1 MPVTY
6 AQDPQF
12 ADFLLS
18 NTQSEAFNRYLEKQ
32 NIPFQDINPL
42 YKQIWFPL
50 DRLSDNLLNDTIYTS
65 IPKLYIPQSL
75 TALENTGILPVQ
87 QRVSLALTGKNI
99 LIGFLDSG
107 ISYTQP
113 AFLDTAGRTRIEA
126 IWDQTEI
133 VDPDNSSPFSYG
145 RLYTSADIQN
155 ALQNTD
161 PYAIV
166 PSRDETGHG
175 TAIAGITAGSEDT
188 DAGFTGAAPQA
199 RLAMVKLQRAKP
211 YLLTQACLKQE
222 QEIYAETDILCGI
235 SWLMTLSRELK
246 LPLVVCFG
254 IQSWQG
260 SHNGGTALERT
271 VDYLSDSPGICFV
284 TGTGNEADQQHHQM
298 IRSLT
303 DGSYGLTELLVE
315 KDTPS
320 FSMEF
325 WAPPVFSFVLSIT
338 SPSGDQI
345 TGLMPRLGS
354 LRLTFPLDE
363 TIIEFNFETFRS
375 ESGNQL
381 VYFRFLTPSPG
392 VWTIR
397 TDLTANID
405 ADLHLWLPP
414 ASTIG
419 GGVRF
424 LRPDPF
430 TTAMS
435 PANAPENIAAA
446 AAQTANTSTLSSSG
460 RGLSFSGMQ
469 VPTLAAVGESLLAPS
484 YISGYQSFTGS
495 SAACALCAGAAA
507 LVMEWGRKNDDG
519 RYLSTTDIRTFLLR
533 GCSRPPG
540 ASYPNPQ
547 SGYGYLDLE
556 ASFLN
561 NF

>member
-1 MPVTY
+1 MTY
-6 AQDPQF
+6 AQDPQY
-12 ADFLLS
+12 AEFLLS
-18 NTQSEAFNRYLEKQ
+18 NTQSEAFSRYLEEQ

-42 YKQIWFPL
+42 YKQVWFPL
-50 DRLSDNLLNDTIYTS
+50 DRLSDNLLNDTIYTT

-75 TALENTGILPVQ
+75 TALENTGILQ
-87 QRVSLALTGKNI
+87 IQKRASLALSGRNI

-113 AFLDTAGRTRIEA
+113 AFLDSAGRTRIEA
-126 IWDQTEI
+126 VWDQTEI
-133 VDPDNSSPFSYG
+133 ATQGSSAPFGYG
-145 RLYTSADIQN
+145 RLYTSTDIQN
-155 ALQNTD
+155 ALQQPD
-161 PYAIV
+161 PYAVV
-166 PSRDETGHG
+166 PSRDDTGHG
-175 TAIAGITAGSEDT
+175 TAIAGIAAGSEDT
-188 DAGFTGAAPQA
+188 DASFSGAAPQA
-199 RLAMVKLQRAKP
+199 RLAMVKLQKAKP
-211 YLLTQACLKQE
+211 YLLTQACLKQD
-222 QEIYAETDILCGI
+222 QEIYAESDILCGI
-235 SWLMTLSRELK
+235 SWLMDLSRELK
-246 LPLVVCFG
+246 LPLVICFSV
-254 IQSWQG
+254 QSWQG

-271 VDYLSDSPGICFV
+271 IDYLSDSPGICFI

-298 IRSLT
+298 MNSLT
-303 DGSYGLTELLVE
+303 NESYAITELLAE
-315 KDTPS
+315 SHTDS

-325 WAPPVFSFVLSIT
+325 WAPPVFSFVLAII

-354 LRLTFPLDE
+354 LRLSFPLDE
-363 TIIEFNFETFRS
+363 TVIELNFETFRS

-405 ADLHLWLPP
+405 ANLHLWLPP
-414 ASTIG
+414 ASTITG
-419 GGVRF
+419 SVRF

-430 TTAMS
+430 TTAMV
-435 PANAPENIAAA
+435 PANTPQNIAAA

-469 VPTLAAVGESLLAPS
+469 IPTLAATGEALLAPS
-484 YISGYQSFTGS
+484 YISGYQPFTGS
-495 SAACALCAGAAA
+495 SAACALCAGASA
-507 LVMEWGRKNDDG
+507 LVMEWGRKNNDS

-540 ASYPNPQ
+540 TAYPNAQ

-556 ASFLN
+556 SSFLN

>member
-1 MPVTY
+1 MTY

-12 ADFLLS
+12 AEFLLS
-18 NTQSEAFNRYLEKQ
+18 NTQSEAFSQYLEEQ

-42 YKQIWFPL
+42 YKQIWYPL
-50 DRLSDNLLNDTIYTS
+50 NRLSDNLLNDTLYTT

-75 TALENTGILPVQ
+75 TALENTGILQVQ
-87 QRVSLALTGKNI
+87 KRASLALTGENI
-99 LIGFLDSG
+99 LLGFLDSG

-113 AFLDTAGRTRIEA
+113 AFLNSAGHTRIEA
-126 IWDQTEI
+126 IWDQTAI
-133 VDPDNSSPFSYG
+133 TDQSNSAPFGYG
-145 RLYTSADIQN
+145 KLYTLTDIQN
-155 ALQNTD
+155 ALQNKD

-166 PSRDETGHG
+166 PSRDQTGHG
-175 TAIAGITAGSEDT
+175 TAIAGIAAGSEDPN
-188 DAGFTGAAPQA
+188 AAFSGAAPQA

-235 SWLMTLSRELK
+235 SWLMALSRELR

-271 VDYLSDSPGICFV
+271 IDYLSDSPGICFV

-298 IRSLT
+298 INT
-303 DGSYGLTELLVE
+303 GTGIFHGLTELLVE
-315 KDTPS
+315 NDTDD

-325 WAPPVFSFVLSIT
+325 WAPPVFSFILSIT

-345 TGLMPRLGS
+345 TGLVPRLGS
-354 LRLTFPLDE
+354 LSLTFPLDE
-363 TIIEFNFETFRS
+363 TVIELNFETFRS

-381 VYFRFLTPSPG
+381 AYFRFLNPSPG
-392 VWTIR
+392 VWTLY

-405 ADLHLWLPP
+405 ANLHLWLPP
-414 ASTIG
+414 SSAVR

-430 TTAMS
+430 TTAMV
-435 PANAPENIAAA
+435 PANTPENISVS
-446 AAQTANTSTLSSSG
+446 AAQVANTSTLSNSG
-460 RGLSFSGMQ
+460 RGLSFTGMQ
-469 VPTLAAVGESLLAPS
+469 VPTMAAVGESVLAPS
-484 YISGYQSFTGS
+484 YISGYQAITGS
-495 SAACALCAGAAA
+495 SASAALCAGAAA
-507 LVMEWGRKNDDG
+507 LVMEWGQKNDAS
-519 RYLSTTDIRTFLLR
+519 RFLSTTDIRTFLMR

-540 ASYPNPQ
+540 ASYPNAQ
-547 SGYGYLDLE
+547 SGYGYLNLE

>member
-12 ADFLLS
+12 ADFLLP
-18 NTQSEAFNRYLEKQ
+18 NTQSEAFSRYLEEQ

-50 DRLSDNLLNDTIYTS
+50 ERLSDNLLNDTIYTT

-87 QRVSLALTGKNI
+87 QRASLALTGENI

-113 AFLDTAGRTRIEA
+113 AFLDTTGRTRIEA
-126 IWDQTEI
+126 IWDQTELSA
-133 VDPDNSSPFSYG
+133 PNSSSPFGYG

-161 PYAIV
+161 PYTIV
-166 PSRDETGHG
+166 SSRDETGHG
-175 TAIAGITAGSEDT
+175 TAIAGITAGSEDI
-188 DAGFTGAAPQA
+188 DAGFSGAAPQA

-246 LPLVVCFG
+246 LPLVICFS

-271 VDYLSDSPGICFV
+271 IDYLSDSPGICFV

-298 IRSLT
+298 IKSLT
-303 DGSYGLTELLVE
+303 NESYALTELLVE
-315 KDTPS
+315 NDTDS
-320 FSMEF
+320 FSMEL
-325 WAPPVFSFVLSIT
+325 WAPPVFSFILAII

-345 TGLMPRLGS
+345 TGLIPRLGS

-363 TIIEFNFETFRS
+363 TIIELNFETFRS

-381 VYFRFLTPSPG
+381 AYFRFLTPSSG
-392 VWTIR
+392 IWTVR

-414 ASTIG
+414 ASTIA
-419 GGVRF
+419 GGVHF

-446 AAQTANTSTLSSSG
+446 AAQTANTSTISSSG
-460 RGLSFSGMQ
+460 RGLTFSGMQ

-495 SAACALCAGAAA
+495 SAACALCTGAAA
-507 LVMEWGRKNDDG
+507 LVMEWGRKSDDS

-540 ASYPNPQ
+540 ASYPNAQ